1 MFSIIRAF
9 FRALKTRQ
17 GRFRLRYW
25 LVRNI
30 PGEYGFLLR
39 RRILSKAWAVAG
51 PEVRVHEGFRFRNIE
66 KIRLGRRVNIGV
78 DTFIQAGGG
87 VEIGDYSILG
97 PGVRIWTQNHVSS
110 RIDIPIQE
118 QGADYKAVTIGRDV
132 WIGANAFVMPGA
144 ELGDGVVV
152 AACAVVGAKKYP
164 PYKILAG
171 NPARVIGTR
180 EPANSDEVSEAAKK
194 AND

>member
-1 MFSIIRAF
+1 MPGLTREFIRAM
-9 FRALKTRQ
+9 KTRQ
-17 GRFRLRYW
+17 GRFRLRYA

-30 PGEYGFLLR
+30 PGEYGFILR
-39 RRILSKAWAVAG
+39 RRVLRQFWAVE
-51 PEVRVHEGFRFRNIE
+51 PEEVRVHEGFRFRNIE
-66 KIRLGRRVNIGV
+66 RITLGKRVNVGV
-78 DTFIQAGGG
+78 DSFIQAGGG
-87 VEIGDYSILG
+87 VDIGDFTILG

-110 RIDIPIQE
+110 DPTVPIQD
-118 QGADYKAVTIGRDV
+118 QGAEYKPVKIGRDV

-180 EPANSDEVSEAAKK
+180 EPAAEPKTEEKSAEDNG
-194 AND
+194 

>member
-1 MFSIIRAF
+1 MAGLVRELYRAITS
-9 FRALKTRQ
+9 RA
-17 GRFRLRYW
+17 GRFRWRYS
-25 LVRNI
+25 LVRNM
-30 PGEYGFLLR
+30 PGEYGFILR
-39 RRILSKAWAVAG
+39 KRILRKFWGSATDTI
-51 PEVRVHEGFRFRNIE
+51 RVHEGFRFRNIE
-66 KIRLGRRVNIGV
+66 KITLGDRVNIGV
-78 DTFIQAGGG
+78 DSFIQAGGG
-87 VEIGDYSILG
+87 VEIGDYAILG

-118 QGADYKAVTIGRDV
+118 QGAEYKGVKIGRDV

-180 EPANSDEVSEAAKK
+180 EPVEEPAPQEDPQSREK
-194 AND
+194 